1 MRKLVVLSVVMSVD
15 PLAVREKNKK
25 GWLGSF
31 IYLLGVDVVLVV
43 QQSEKSMIRL
53 TKQTVHKRKTCDV
66 RDLKDDWLA
75 GTLDSQMDVW
85 LAVHWGV
92 LLAAKM
98 VVCSVEELVD
108 LMVVWWVGLMVVWT
122 DACEIN
128 VIKRRNEEKRLRHTD
143 ITNSSRKTDKRTP

>member
-1 MRKLVVLSVVMSVD
+1 
-15 PLAVREKNKK
+15 
-25 GWLGSF
+25 
-31 IYLLGVDVVLVV
+31 
-43 QQSEKSMIRL
+43 
-53 TKQTVHKRKTCDV
+53 
-66 RDLKDDWLA
+66 
-75 GTLDSQMDVW
+75 MDVW

-92 LLAAKM
+92 LLAARM

-108 LMVVWWVGLMVVWT
+108 SMVVWWVGLMVVWT